1 MPRFQAFF
9 RSAHPNGGAGQT
21 KSELKPPTCRIAGDL
36 KPGLRYPDGP
46 MASLVIDRDS
56 SKATAAP
63 TRAAAELIDSRAI
76 VADLEKLAKDRTG
89 NDVELRSALAQRLK
103 AALIEGR
110 AKAEKLLLKD
120 RHGRR
125 CAERLCQMEDEIIR
139 ILFEFVRKH
148 LYPSENP
155 SETEHMAVVATGGYG
170 RGLQAPGSDIDLL
183 FLLPYKQTAWGESVA
198 EAILYELW
206 DTGLKVGHATRSVDE
221 CIRQAKA
228 DMTIRTAILEARFL
242 LGDKK
247 LFDEL
252 VTRFDQDVVR
262 GTGNEFVAAKLGE
275 REDRHRRG
283 GQSRY
288 LVEPNVKDG
297 KGGLRDLH
305 TLFWIAKYVY
315 RVREPDELIKRGVFD
330 KHEYELFRRCE
341 DFLWSV
347 RCHLHFVTGRAEERL
362 SFDIQREIAVRLG
375 YTEHPGQ
382 QDVERFMKHYFLNA
396 KDVGDLTAIVCAEL
410 EESEA
415 KSVPVLSRV
424 MAKLRPVK
432 RKAIAGTEDF
442 IAENN
447 RIRIVNG
454 SVFRRDPVNLI
465 RIFDLAQ
472 KHNFALHPDAMRAMT
487 RSLKLI
493 DAKLRDNEEANR
505 LFLDIVA
512 SKNDPETVL
521 RRMNEAGVLGRFVPA
536 FGKVVAMMQFNMYHH
551 YTVDEHL
558 LRCIGVLTEIERG
571 TNKETSLA
579 NELIHKITPASRK
592 ILFVTMF
599 LHDIAKGRPEDHSIA
614 GARIAR
620 RFCPRLG
627 FSAADTETI
636 AWLIEQHLVMS
647 SVAQSRDL
655 SDRKTIEN
663 FAAVVQSV
671 ERLKLLTILTTA
683 DIRAVGPGV
692 WNGWKAQLIRTLYF
706 ETEPVLTG
714 GFSEVNR
721 AQRVAAAQN
730 EFRAAMKT
738 TDWPPERIETY
749 IARLYPAYWLKV
761 DLDHK
766 VEHAQFVRTAED
778 DGKNLSTAIRFDA
791 ARAVIELTVLAPDHP
806 WLLSI
811 IAGACSVAGG
821 NIVDAQIYTTTD
833 GRALDTI
840 SLSREFER
848 TDDEERRGSRIADS
862 IQKALRGELRLPDVV
877 AKRVAPKGRIKAFA
891 LEPSVAINNQWSHR
905 YTMVEVT
912 GLDRTGLLYELTAT
926 LSKLNLN
933 IASAHVATFGERV
946 VDVFYVTD
954 LMGAQITSPTRQAA
968 IKRALIALFAKPEK
982 PGKAA

>member
-1 MPRFQAFF
+1 
-9 RSAHPNGGAGQT
+9 
-21 KSELKPPTCRIAGDL
+21 
-36 KPGLRYPDGP
+36 
-46 MASLVIDRDS
+46 MASLALDRDS
-56 SKATAAP
+56 LKTAASP
-63 TRAAAELIDSRAI
+63 HRTTGDLIDSRAI
-76 VADLEKLAKDRTG
+76 VADLEKLAKSHTG
-89 NDVELRSALAQRLK
+89 NDVELRAALAQKLK
-103 AALIEGR
+103 AALNEGR
-110 AKAEKLLLKD
+110 AKAEQLLLKD

-125 CAERLCQMEDEIIR
+125 CAERICRMEDEIIR

-183 FLLPYKQTAWGESVA
+183 FLLPYKQTAWGEQVA
-198 EAILYELW
+198 EAILYALW

-242 LGDKK
+242 LGDRK

-252 VTRFDQDVVR
+252 VERFDQEVVR
-262 GTGNEFVAAKLGE
+262 NTAAQFVAAKLTE

-288 LVEPNVKDG
+288 LVEPNVKEG

-315 RVREPDELIKRGVFD
+315 RVRELDELVKRGVFD
-330 KHEYELFRRCE
+330 RHEYLLFRRCE

-362 SFDIQREIAVRLG
+362 SFDLQREIAVRLG

-382 QDVERFMKHYFLNA
+382 QDVERFMKHYFLMA
-396 KDVGDLTAIVCAEL
+396 KDVGDLTAILCAEL
-410 EESEA
+410 EDSQT
-415 KSVPVLSRV
+415 KTVPVLSRV
-424 MAKLRPVK
+424 MEKLRPVK
-432 RKAIAGTEDF
+432 SKAL
-442 IAENN
+442 AETDAFVVERN

-454 SVFRRDPVNLI
+454 NVFRRDPVNMI
-465 RIFDLAQ
+465 RIFYLAQ
-472 KHNFALHPDAMRAMT
+472 KHNLALHPDAMRAMT
-487 RSLKLI
+487 RSLTLI

-505 LFLDIVA
+505 LFLDIIT
-512 SKNDPETVL
+512 SKKDPETVL

-536 FGKVVAMMQFNMYHH
+536 FGKIVAMMQFNMYHH

-558 LRCIGVLTEIERG
+558 LRCIGILTSIDQG
-571 TNKETSLA
+571 TNKDTPLA
-579 NELIHKITPASRK
+579 NELIHKIKPASRK
-592 ILFVTMF
+592 ILFVAMF

-614 GARIAR
+614 GARVAR
-620 RFCPRLG
+620 RLCPRLG
-627 FSAADTETI
+627 LSAADTETV
-636 AWLIEQHLVMS
+636 AWLVQEHLTMS

-683 DIRAVGPGV
+683 DISAVGPGV
-692 WNGWKAQLIRTLYF
+692 WNGWKAQLMRTLYF

-721 AQRVAAAQN
+721 GQRVAMAQR
-730 EFRAAMKT
+730 EFREAMLAEQ
-738 TDWPPERIETY
+738 WPEDRLDAY
-749 IARLYPAYWLKV
+749 IAHLYPAYWLKV
-761 DLDHK
+761 DLQHK
-766 VEHAQFVRTAED
+766 IQHAHFVRSAED
-778 DGKNLSTAIRFDA
+778 ADKNLATAFSFDVN
-791 ARAVIELTVLAPDHP
+791 RAVIELSVLAPDHP

-811 IAGACSVAGG
+811 IAGACAVAGA

-848 TDDEERRGSRIADS
+848 DEDEQRRATRIADS
-862 IQKALRGELRLPDVV
+862 IEKALRGELRLPDVV
-877 AKRVAPKGRIKAFA
+877 AKRPPPKGRIKAFA

-912 GLDRTGLLYELTAT
+912 GLDRPGLLREMTAT

-946 VDVFYVTD
+946 VDVFYVVD
-954 LMGAQITSPTRQAA
+954 LLGAQITTPTRQAA
-968 IKRALIALFAKPEK
+968 IKRALIGLFARPDKAEPK
-982 PGKAA
+982 NGKTGAAS